1 VTVIPVI
8 TFAVR
13 VADAVASDPPPPV
26 NVNIGTE

>member
-1 VTVIPVI
+1 M

-13 VADAVASDPPPPV
+13 VADAVASEPPPPV